1 MPGRKRTRTEAPAQS
16 ATSGGQKRERTQA
29 RTPRKSERPPASSGP
44 RSDRRA
50 SSSKEDAARAVAEL
64 RSQIDTLDDEL
75 LEVLNRRAVLVREV
89 GKKKRDGALA
99 MHDPE
104 REQKIYARLEAKLG
118 KTPQAAFPGP
128 SIRPIF
134 REIISACLS
143 LEEQLNVAY
152 FGATGSWTHMAA
164 RSTFGLG
171 ARYVEAATIPAVFDA
186 VDSGATPYG
195 VVPIENSTE
204 GSVTNTHDSFL
215 ETSVMIR
222 GEIVLDV
229 AQCLLGQHDDLG
241 RIERVY
247 SHPQAI
253 AQCREWLAKHLPRAQ
268 VVISLSTSS
277 AAREAAT
284 DPASAAIA
292 SRLAAELTG
301 LLVIRE
307 GIQDR
312 KENATRFVV
321 LAKQD
326 APPTGND
333 RTSIVF
339 STRDQRGALR
349 RVLEVF
355 DGEKI
360 NLSRIES
367 RPRRGERWQ
376 YVFFT
381 DLEGHRLDESITRA
395 LARLETKCDMVRV
408 LGSYPRVR

>member
-1 MPGRKRTRTEAPAQS
+1 MPKEKRTRTDAPPRAERGGTRPSRSAAPPAPA
-16 ATSGGQKRERTQA
+16 GR
-29 RTPRKSERPPASSGP
+29 SERRGSPPAKDG
-44 RSDRRA
+44 A
-50 SSSKEDAARAVAEL
+50 QELAEL
-64 RSQIDTLDDEL
+64 RKRIDVLDDEL
-75 LEVLNRRAVLVREV
+75 LEVLNRRAILVREV
-89 GKKKRDGALA
+89 GQKKRDSSRA

-104 REQKIYARLEAKLG
+104 REQKIYARLEAKLS
-118 KTPQAAFPGP
+118 KTPSAVFPGA
-128 SIRPIF
+128 SVRPVF

-143 LEEQLNVAY
+143 LEEQLSVAY

-164 RSTFGLG
+164 RSAFGLA

-186 VDSGATPYG
+186 VDSGSVPYG

-229 AQCLLGQHDDLG
+229 AQCLLAQHDDLG

-268 VVISLSTSS
+268 VIVSLSTSS

-326 APPTGND
+326 APPTGKD

-355 DGEKI
+355 DEEKI

-381 DLEGHRLDESITRA
+381 DLEGHRLDASITRA

>member
-1 MPGRKRTRTEAPAQS
+1 VPKGKKR
-16 ATSGGQKRERTQA
+16 
-29 RTPRKSERPPASSGP
+29 
-44 RSDRRA
+44 
-50 SSSKEDAARAVAEL
+50 SSSVDEL
-64 RSQIDTLDDEL
+64 RGRIDSVDDEL
-75 LEVLNRRAVLVREV
+75 LQILNRRAELVRQV
-89 GKKKRDGALA
+89 GIAKRDTARS

-104 REQKIYARLEAKLG
+104 REQKIFARLEDKLG
-118 KTPQAAFPGP
+118 KMSGAAFPVA
-128 SIRPIF
+128 SLRPVF
-134 REIISACLS
+134 REVISACLS
-143 LEEQLNVAY
+143 LQEELSVTY
-152 FGATGSWTHMAA
+152 FGTSGSWTHMAA
-164 RSTFGLG
+164 QSAFGLA
-171 ARYVEAATIPAVFDA
+171 ARYLESATIPAVFDA
-186 VDSGATPYG
+186 VESGNTPYG

-222 GEIVLDV
+222 SEIVLDV
-229 AQCLLGQHDDLG
+229 AQCLLAQHQDLG

-268 VVISLSTSS
+268 VIVSLSTSS
-277 AAREAAT
+277 AAKEAAA
-284 DPASAAIA
+284 DASSAAIA

-321 LAKQD
+321 LAKED
-326 APPTGND
+326 APPTGKD
-333 RTSIVF
+333 RTSIAF

-349 RVLEVF
+349 SVLEVF
-355 DGEKI
+355 DEEKI

-381 DLEGHRLDESITRA
+381 DLEGHRMDKSITSA

-408 LGSYPRVR
+408 LGSYPRVG

>member
-1 MPGRKRTRTEAPAQS
+1 MAAK
-16 ATSGGQKRERTQA
+16 
-29 RTPRKSERPPASSGP
+29 
-44 RSDRRA
+44 
-50 SSSKEDAARAVAEL
+50 DAAAAVAEL
-64 RSQIDTLDDEL
+64 RAQIDTLDDEL
-75 LEVLNRRAVLVREV
+75 LEVLNRRAILVREV
-89 GKKKRDGALA
+89 GKKKRDGSLA

-104 REQKIYARLEAKLG
+104 REQTIYARLEAKLG
-118 KTPQAAFPGP
+118 KMPQAVFPGP

-143 LEEQLNVAY
+143 LEEQLSVAY

-164 RSTFGLG
+164 RSAFGLG
-171 ARYVEAATIPAVFDA
+171 ARYMEAATISAVFDA
-186 VDSGATPYG
+186 VDSGSTPYG

-215 ETSVMIR
+215 ETKVVIR

-268 VVISLSTSS
+268 VIVSLSTSS
-277 AAREAAT
+277 AAREAST

-301 LLVIRE
+301 LHVIRE

-326 APPTGND
+326 APPTGKD
-333 RTSIVF
+333 RTSIAF

-355 DGEKI
+355 DEEKI